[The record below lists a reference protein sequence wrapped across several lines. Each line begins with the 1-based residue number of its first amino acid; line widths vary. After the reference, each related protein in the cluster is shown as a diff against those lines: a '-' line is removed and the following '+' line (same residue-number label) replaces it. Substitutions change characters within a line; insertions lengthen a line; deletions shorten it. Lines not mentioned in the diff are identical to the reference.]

1 MDIGPLGMNYLFA
14 AVIIIFGILIALIAR
29 TIVRWLKTKASETE
43 TNWDD
48 IIIAAIGT
56 PAQVAIVAVS
66 VYIAIKYSGSLPEN
80 LQWILDPRF
89 VTSFYIIMGTWVIS
103 SFFHDIVSTYGRSF
117 AEKSEGDWDDR
128 LVELF
133 ELVIKYVAWF
143 VAVILILATFEIDI
157 TPFLAGA
164 GIAGLAIALAAQDI
178 LSNFFGGALITVDK
192 PFKVGDRI
200 KVDNFYGDVTQ
211 IGPRSTRLRTI
222 EYQIV
227 TIPNNKITTN
237 VIINYSMP
245 DPKIKMTIPISVAY
259 GSDIDKVTRILFE
272 LVNDAVQNTE
282 YLLSDPEPQVL
293 FVEFGASDLKFII
306 RVWSKAYNTPDEVKD
321 VINRRINARFKE
333 EAIEIPFQ
341 QIDIHMR

>member
-1 MDIGPLGMNYLFA
+1 MNYLFA
-14 AVIIIFGILIALIAR
+14 AIIIIFGILIALIAR
-29 TIVRWLKTKASETE
+29 TIVRWLRTKASETE

-56 PAQVAIVAVS
+56 PAQVAIVAVA
-66 VYIAIKYSGSLPEN
+66 VYIALKYSGSLPEN
-80 LQWILDPRF
+80 LQWILEPRF
-89 VTSFYIIMGTWVIS
+89 ATSFYIIMGTWVIS
-103 SFFHDIVSTYGRSF
+103 SFFHDIISTYGRSF

-128 LVELF
+128 LVELL
-133 ELVIKYVAWF
+133 ELVIRYVAWF
-143 VAVILILATFEIDI
+143 IAVILILATFEIDI

-211 IGPRSTRLRTI
+211 IGPRSTRLRTL

-245 DPKIKMTIPISVAY
+245 DPKIKMTIPVSVAY

-272 LVNDAVQNTE
+272 LVNDAIQNTE
-282 YLLSDPEPQVL
+282 YLLSEPEPQVL

-321 VINRRINARFKE
+321 IINRRVNARFKE